1 MSRLLTLLLFSGL
14 SVGVGLVAVDATRS
28 TVAEINEITAQRC
41 AALNSVLPDACVMP

>member
-28 TVAEINEITAQRC
+28 TVAEINEMTAQPC
-41 AALNSVLPDACVMP
+41 ATYSSVLPGACQMP